1 MKTEDILEV
10 EECIVRLAGLPYKRP
25 KVIGCKV
32 IFKEVGD
39 VLCWRSYG
47 EYLWNYLKFLV

>member
-1 MKTEDILEV
+1 MKTEGIPEV
-10 EECIVRLAGLPYKRP
+10 EECIARLAGLPYKRP